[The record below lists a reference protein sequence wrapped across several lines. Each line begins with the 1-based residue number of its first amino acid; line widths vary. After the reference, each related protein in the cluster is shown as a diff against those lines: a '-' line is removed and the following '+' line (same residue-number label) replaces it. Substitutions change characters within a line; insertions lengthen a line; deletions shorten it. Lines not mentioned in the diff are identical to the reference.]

1 MGWTYTCYI
10 NKPKTMK
17 EKRNI
22 IADEVNRWY
31 KNGNAI
37 LHDCLVKDDTDGEA
51 SRYVYYASIETKQQ
65 ERVILVILLDFDE
78 YRWGYKDMCEDMCP
92 GYFDCPLIILK
103 DVPCP
108 DHEWAIEWRKTVM
121 ERHYKKNAKKA
132 LIKSLKVGDEIE
144 FTEVN
149 YGGYNRFKVSVID
162 GKNIYFAAG
171 KGNSIR
177 GYTLT
182 LNNWKNQEF
191 KVYKAE

>member
-1 MGWTYTCYI
+1 MGWTYTCYT

-65 ERVILVILLDFDE
+65 ERVILVIQLDFDE
-78 YRWGYKDMCEDMCP
+78 YRWGYKEMSEDMCP
-92 GYFDCPLIILK
+92 GYYDCPLIILK

-121 ERHYKKNAKKA
+121 EGHYKENAKKA
-132 LIKSLKVGDEIE
+132 VIKALRPGDEIE
-144 FTEVN
+144 FITVN
-149 YGGYNRFKVSVID
+149 YGGNKKFKVSVIQ
-162 GKNIYFAAG
+162 GKNIYFSDG
-171 KGNSIR
+171 RSCCINLIG
-177 GYTLT
+177 
-182 LNNWKNQEF
+182 WKKQEF
-191 KVYKAE
+191 KVFKAE